1 MKLSAN
7 ALRRFCSGVP
17 SEPKAL
23 RRLLDDL
30 GLEVKRL
37 DAQSSDV
44 HLTLELLANRGDH
57 HCYAGV
63 AREVAA
69 RTMAP
74 LNVPAGRALEIG
86 ASPVPLRIESDKC
99 LLYSATPLRVTGGL
113 QRSLGKEAEELLHAA
128 GLYTG
133 NAAIDVTNLVNLELG
148 QPSHAFDRARIQGG
162 ITIRESRAGEK
173 AWLLFTPEPR
183 ELPVGTLVIADDV
196 KVLAIAG
203 VIGCEDS
210 KIHDD
215 TREIVLESAAFDPV
229 AVRLGG
235 RSLQTFTD
243 ASARFE
249 RGSDPTLVTV
259 AAGRIAQLLVDAGVA
274 EPTGPL
280 GLVGGWK
287 DPERVVALR
296 AEELS
301 AFLGRAFGEAE
312 IVERLSAYGFQERGK
327 LSFKVPP
334 HRLWDVESE
343 EDLFEEIAR
352 SVGFNELPEGLPP
365 VGLGARP
372 SREEL
377 LLGVAEEVMVGAGF
391 YEIYTDGFYSRQ
403 MLERLGQ
410 GEGSPLFA
418 HVETVNAL
426 DSSFSLLKNNCL
438 AQAVQ
443 AVADNLNV
451 KSQDVRF
458 YEWTRTFHPDP
469 KAQNGVCCERDVLYG
484 ICSGRERP
492 EAWDAGGRNAD
503 VFFVKGVLEQL
514 QRTLDLPFE
523 LGAPDPSYPLSA
535 LMHPHRS
542 LSIKQGGQSVGIV
555 GEVLPQVLQ
564 AFGIKF
570 AKACYFELS
579 RDALLSE
586 PSGRPAFV
594 TPPTMPDIDRMLS
607 FAVPQ
612 GVSVNEIVPLLK
624 SAAPSWLQRISVADV
639 FSGSGENATRA
650 GGEGHALRAV
660 AFKLLFDASEARTH
674 EQLNDACS
682 AMVQSVVSVL
692 GARGV
697 EQR

>member
-1 MKLSAN
+1 MKISSN
-7 ALRRFCSGVP
+7 VLRRFCAGTP
-17 SEPKAL
+17 AEPKAL

-30 GLEVKRL
+30 GLEVKRMEAHGA
-37 DAQSSDV
+37 DQ

-69 RTMAP
+69 RTRTQ
-74 LNVPAGRALEIG
+74 LNVPSARALEVG
-86 ASPVPLRIESDKC
+86 TPAVPLRIESDKC

-113 QRSLGKEAEELLHAA
+113 SRSLGKEAEELLNAA
-128 GLYTG
+128 GLLTG

-148 QPSHAFDRARIQGG
+148 QPSHAFDRARVQGG

-210 KIHDD
+210 KIQDD
-215 TREIVLESAAFDPV
+215 TREILLESAAFDPV
-229 AVRLGG
+229 AVRIGG
-235 RSLQTFTD
+235 RSLATFTD

-259 AAGRIAQLLVDAGVA
+259 AAARIASLLADAGVA
-274 EPTGPL
+274 EVTGPL
-280 GLVGGWK
+280 GLVGAWK

-296 AEELS
+296 AAELS
-301 AFLGRAFGEAE
+301 AFLGRSFGEAE
-312 IVERLSAYGFQERGK
+312 IIERLAAYGFELRGK
-327 LSFKVPP
+327 SSFKVPP

-343 EDLFEEIAR
+343 EDLFEEVAR
-352 SVGFNELPEGLPP
+352 SVGFNDLPEGLPP

-372 SREEL
+372 SREEV
-377 LLGVAEEVMVGAGF
+377 LLGAAEEVLVGAGF
-391 YEIYTDGFYSRQ
+391 FEIYTDGFYSRQ
-403 MLERLGQ
+403 VPERLGQ
-410 GEGSPLFA
+410 REGSPLFA
-418 HVETVNAL
+418 HVETVNSL
-426 DSSFSLLKNNCL
+426 DNSFSLLKNNCL

-469 KAQNGVCCERDVLYG
+469 KAENGVCRERDVLYG
-484 ICSGRERP
+484 VCSGRERP
-492 EAWDAGGRNAD
+492 EAWQGGGKIAD
-503 VFFVKGVLEQL
+503 VFFLKGVLEQL
-514 QRTLDLPFE
+514 QIELDLPFE

-535 LMHPHRS
+535 LLHPHRS

-564 AFGIKF
+564 AFGVKF
-570 AKACYFELS
+570 AKACYFELA
-579 RDALLSE
+579 RDALLAE

-594 TPPTMPDIDRMLS
+594 MPPTMPDIDRMLS
-607 FAVPQ
+607 FAVPA
-612 GVSVNEIVPLLK
+612 GISVSEIVPLLRE
-624 SAAPSWLQRISVADV
+624 AAPSWLERISVADV
-639 FSGSGENATRA
+639 FSGSGEQAT
-650 GGEGHALRAV
+650 RAV
-660 AFKLLFDASEARTH
+660 AFRLLFNASDARTH
-674 EQLNDACS
+674 EQLNDACA
-682 AMVQSVVSVL
+682 AMVASVVGKL
-692 GARGV
+692 GSRGV